1 MPDIMIIGHR
11 GAMAHELENSM
22 SSFEKAI
29 EMGAHMLE
37 MDVHATIER
46 RYCRG
51 KYTSDGSLPDPS
63 VVWLSLRPT
72 CHPQSVAPV
81 YRLGINRM
89 TSHYGRGG

>member
-37 MDVHATIER
+37 MDVHATIDGEVIVFHDNNER
-46 RYCRG
+46 
-51 KYTSDGSLPDPS
+51 TQL
-63 VVWLSLRPT
+63 WT
-72 CHPQSVAPV
+72 
-81 YRLGINRM
+81 N
-89 TSHYGRGG
+89 